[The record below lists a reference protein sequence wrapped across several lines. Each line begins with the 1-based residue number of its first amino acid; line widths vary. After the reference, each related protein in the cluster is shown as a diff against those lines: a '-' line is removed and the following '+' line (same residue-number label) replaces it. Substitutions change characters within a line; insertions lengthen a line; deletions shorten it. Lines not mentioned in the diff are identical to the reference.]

1 MIRVFAIM
9 LAMCC
14 ISCMKTTIIG
24 ASIEEKADTVMTK
37 KPHKPLPPP
46 PIESDDT
53 TRVPIG
59 WNPSVEDWEGTDVD
73 IP

>member
-1 MIRVFAIM
+1 
-9 LAMCC
+9 
-14 ISCMKTTIIG
+14 
-24 ASIEEKADTVMTK
+24 MTK